1 METIGRIYDS
11 IIDAHLNVER
21 FRQMLF
27 LAGARQTGKTTC
39 GKHAADVVLNW
50 DNLDDRATILAG
62 PRRVMELIPP
72 PRPDGTAPVLL
83 LDEIHKYKEWKDF
96 LKGFFDTY
104 SDRVRV
110 LATGSARMD
119 VFGRGGD
126 SLMGRYFSCHVHQLS
141 VGELLRTSM
150 PDSPVSKPA
159 PIPDSDWDRLRK
171 FGGYPEPYS
180 RASLPFLR
188 RWRRMRR
195 LQLMQED
202 LRDLSR
208 VHDIAQM
215 DVLATLLERRAGS
228 ETVYASLAQEVRVSE
243 NTVREWISIL
253 NSLYFGFS
261 LTPWAHNP
269 ETSLRKTPKWYP
281 HDWSGIDDAGQRNET
296 MLANHL
302 LKAVDL
308 WNDFGFG
315 EFSLHYYRDK
325 QKREVDFVVVRD
337 GAPWILAE
345 CKSGCDRLS
354 RSLAYLQEATKAPI
368 ALQIVM
374 DAEYRDADCFAAS
387 GPTVVPG
394 RTFLSQ
400 LP

>member
-1 METIGRIYDS
+1 MESLSRIYDAV
-11 IIDAHLNVER
+11 IDSHLNVER

-39 GKHAADVVLNW
+39 GRRAADVALNW
-50 DNLDDRATILAG
+50 DNLDDRTTILAG
-62 PRRVMELIPP
+62 PRRVMEQVPP
-72 PRPDGTAPVLL
+72 PRPDGTPPVLL
-83 LDEIHKYKEWKDF
+83 LDEIHKYKDWKNF

-104 SDRVRV
+104 SDRVRILV
-110 LATGSARMD
+110 TGSARMD

-126 SLMGRYFSCHVHQLS
+126 SLMGRYFSCHVHPLS
-141 VGELLRTSM
+141 VGELLRTAI
-150 PDSPVSKPA
+150 PDSPASPPA
-159 PIPDSDWDRLRK
+159 PIPDAEWERLK
-171 FGGYPEPYS
+171 TFGGYPEPFS
-180 RASLPFLR
+180 RKSPPFLR
-188 RWRRMRR
+188 RWRKMRR
-195 LQLMQED
+195 MQLMQED

-215 DVLATLLERRAGS
+215 DVLATLLERRAGG
-228 ETVYASLAQEVRVSE
+228 EVVYASLAQEVRVSE
-243 NTVREWISIL
+243 NTVREWVSIL
-253 NSLYFGFS
+253 NGLYFGFS
-261 LTPWAHNP
+261 LPPWAHNP
-269 ETSLRKTPKWYP
+269 DSSLRKTPKWYP
-281 HDWSGIDDAGQRNET
+281 RDWSGIEDPGKRNET

-315 EFSLHYYRDK
+315 DFSIHYYRDK

-337 GAPWILAE
+337 GAPWLLAE
-345 CKSGCDRLS
+345 CKSGQDRLS
-354 RSLAYLQEATKAPI
+354 RSLSYLHEATGAPL